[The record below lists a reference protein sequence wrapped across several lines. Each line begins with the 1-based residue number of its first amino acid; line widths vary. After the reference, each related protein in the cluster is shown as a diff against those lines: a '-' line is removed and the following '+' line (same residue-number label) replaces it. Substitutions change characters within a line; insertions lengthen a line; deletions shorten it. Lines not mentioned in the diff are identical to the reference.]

1 MAFACKIWLKEE
13 CDGCG
18 CCEGDTPMGLLSLRR
33 RPMFD
38 DETYDPLEVDYDD
51 ER

>member
-1 MAFACKIWLKEE
+1 MAYPCRIWLKEE

-18 CCEGDTPMGLLSLRR
+18 YCECDRPMGLFGR
-33 RPMFD
+33 RPTRLND
-38 DETYDPLEVDYDD
+38 DEGNPFDIEYDD

>member
-1 MAFACKIWLKEE
+1 MAFACRIWLKSE

-18 CCEGDTPMGLLSLRR
+18 CCEGDKPMGLHSP
-33 RPMFD
+33 RPVRICD
-38 DETYDPLEVDYDD
+38 DEGNPFDIEYDD

>member
-1 MAFACKIWLKEE
+1 MAYPCRIWLKEE

-18 CCEGDTPMGLLSLRR
+18 CCEGDRPMGLFGQ
-33 RPMFD
+33 RPMRISD
-38 DETYDPLEVDYDD
+38 DEGNPFDIDYDD